1 MAANNQDPIELF
13 AAWFAEAKASALID
27 PTAMALATASRDLMP
42 SVRMVLLKQFD
53 HEGLVFYTNLTSAKA
68 RDLQDNPQASVC
80 FHWDAL
86 RRQVRV
92 GGAVER
98 VSDAEADAY
107 FASRPRES
115 QLGAWASLQS
125 QPMKERAEFEA
136 RLQQVTQQYEG
147 KTIPRPSH
155 WSGFRILPTHVEF
168 WSDRPFR
175 LHDRL
180 VYTRKNPQDAW
191 QTQILYP

>member
-1 MAANNQDPIELF
+1 MASNHQDPINLF
-13 AAWFAEAKASALID
+13 AAWFAEAKASTVRD

-42 SVRMVLLKQFD
+42 AVRMVLMKQFD
-53 HEGLVFYTNLTSAKA
+53 HDGLVFYTNLTSAKA
-68 RDLQDNPQASVC
+68 RDLLENPQASVC
-80 FHWDAL
+80 FHWEPL
-86 RRQVRV
+86 KRQVRV
-92 GGAVER
+92 AGSVER

-136 RLQQVTQQYEG
+136 RLAMVTKRYEG
-147 KTIPRPSH
+147 QIIPRPPH
-155 WSGFRILPTHVEF
+155 WSGFRIIPSRIEF
-168 WSDRPFR
+168 WTDRPFR

-180 VYTRKNPQDAW
+180 VFSRQNPQDPW

>member
-13 AAWFAEAKASALID
+13 AAWFAEAKASPLID

-68 RDLQDNPQASVC
+68 RDLQENPQASVC
-80 FHWDAL
+80 FHWDTL
-86 RRQVRV
+86 KRQVRV

-136 RLQQVTQQYEG
+136 RLKQVTEQYEG
-147 KTIPRPSH
+147 KTIPRPLH
-155 WSGFRILPTHVEF
+155 WSGFRILPTRVEF

>member
-1 MAANNQDPIELF
+1 MASNHQDPITLF
-13 AAWFAEAKASALID
+13 ATWFAEAKASTVRD

-42 SVRMVLLKQFD
+42 AVRMVLMKQFD
-53 HEGLVFYTNLTSAKA
+53 HDGLVFYTNLTSAKA
-68 RDLQDNPQASVC
+68 RDLAENPQASVC
-80 FHWDAL
+80 FHWEPL
-86 RRQVRV
+86 KRQVRV
-92 GGAVER
+92 AGSVER

-125 QPMKERAEFEA
+125 QPMKDRAEFEA
-136 RLQQVTQQYEG
+136 RLAMITQRYEG
-147 KTIPRPSH
+147 QTIPRPPH
-155 WSGFRILPTHVEF
+155 WSGFRIIPRSVEF

-180 VYTRKNPQDAW
+180 VFTRPSPQDPW
-191 QTQILYP
+191 ETQILYP

>member
-1 MAANNQDPIELF
+1 MAANNQDPIALF
-13 AAWFAEAKASALID
+13 AAWFAEAQASPLRD
-27 PTAMALATASRDLMP
+27 PTAMALATASKDLMP
-42 SVRMVLLKQFD
+42 SVRMLLMKQFD
-53 HEGLVFYTNLTSAKA
+53 HEGLVFYTNMTSAKA
-68 RDLQDNPQASVC
+68 QDLQENPQACAC
-80 FHWDAL
+80 FHWESL
-86 RRQVRV
+86 KRQVRV
-92 GGAVER
+92 SGRVEL

-125 QPMKERAEFEA
+125 QAMRERAEFEA
-136 RLQQVTQQYEG
+136 RLEMVTRQYEG
-147 KTIPRPSH
+147 KSIPRPPH
-155 WSGFRILPTHVEF
+155 WSGFRMVPVRIEF

-180 VYTRKNPQDAW
+180 VYSRSRPGDPW

>member
-1 MAANNQDPIELF
+1 MAANNQDPIDLF
-13 AAWFAEAKASALID
+13 AAWFAEAKASPLRD

-42 SVRMVLLKQFD
+42 SVRMVLMKQFD
-53 HEGLVFYTNLTSAKA
+53 HEGLVFYTNMTSAKA
-68 RDLQDNPQASVC
+68 RDLQENPQACAC
-80 FHWDAL
+80 FHWDTL
-86 RRQVRV
+86 KRQVRV
-92 GGAVER
+92 SGRVER

-125 QPMKERAEFEA
+125 QPMKARSEFEA
-136 RLQQVTQQYEG
+136 RLEQVTQQYEG
-147 KTIPRPSH
+147 QTIPRPPH
-155 WSGFRILPTHVEF
+155 WSGFRIVPNAVEF
-168 WSDRPFR
+168 WTDRPFR

-180 VYTRKNPQDAW
+180 VYSRKTPQEAW

>member
-13 AAWFAEAKASALID
+13 AAWFAEAKVSPLID

-80 FHWDAL
+80 FHWDTL
-86 RRQVRV
+86 KRQVRV

-136 RLQQVTQQYEG
+136 RLKQITEQYEG
-147 KTIPRPSH
+147 KTIPRPPH

>member
-1 MAANNQDPIELF
+1 MAANNQDPIDLF
-13 AAWFAEAKASALID
+13 AAWFNEAKVS
-27 PTAMALATASRDLMP
+27 PMPEAMALATASRDLMP
-42 SVRMVLLKQFD
+42 SVRMVLMKQFD
-53 HEGLVFYTNLTSAKA
+53 HDGLVFYTNMTSAKA
-68 RDLQDNPQASVC
+68 RDLQENPQACAC

-86 RRQVRV
+86 KRQVRV
-92 GGAVER
+92 AGRVER

-125 QPMKERAEFEA
+125 QPMKARSEFEA
-136 RLQQVTQQYEG
+136 RLEQVTRQYEG
-147 KTIPRPSH
+147 KTIPRPPH
-155 WSGFRILPTHVEF
+155 WSGFRIVPSSIEF
-168 WSDRPFR
+168 WTDRPFR

-191 QTQILYP
+191 TTQILYP